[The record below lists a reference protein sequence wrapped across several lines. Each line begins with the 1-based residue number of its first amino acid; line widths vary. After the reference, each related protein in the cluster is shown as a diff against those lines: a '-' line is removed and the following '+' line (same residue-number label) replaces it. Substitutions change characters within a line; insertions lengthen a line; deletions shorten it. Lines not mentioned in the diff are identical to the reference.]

1 MAREHRADDA
11 IEMVALLDEPN
22 RHRLYELVAANEEP
36 VGRDDAAA
44 ALGISRELAAFHLD
58 RLAKG
63 GLLKTEYRRRNG
75 RTGPGAGRPAKL
87 YRRSDRDVTVSLP
100 ARRYDRAADLM
111 ASALDRLSSPS
122 GADAVAAVA
131 HEQGIAAGVAA
142 RLEAGA
148 RPGQRRLRTAL
159 LDALL
164 GAGYEPHVDPSNGTV
179 FLRNCPYHA
188 IAVAHR
194 ELTCGMNQ
202 AWADGLV
209 DGLGVPAIAELAPEA
224 GRCCVVFRTSG
235 TRTAASGRRIQ
246 ANRDQEWG

>member
-1 MAREHRADDA
+1 MAREQTADDA
-11 IEMVALLDEPN
+11 IETVALLDEPN
-22 RHRLYELVAANEEP
+22 RHRLYELVAASQEP

-58 RLAKG
+58 RLAEG
-63 GLLKTEYRRRNG
+63 GLLKAEYRRRNG

-111 ASALDRLSSPS
+111 ASALDRMSSPT

-131 HEQGIAAGVAA
+131 REHGAAAGAAA
-142 RLEAGA
+142 RLKAGA

-159 LDALL
+159 LDALR
-164 GAGYEPHVDPSNGTV
+164 GAGYEPHVDQPNGTV

-188 IAVAHR
+188 IAEAHR
-194 ELTCGMNQ
+194 ELTCGMNR

-209 DGLGVPAIAELAPEA
+209 DGLGSPAMAELAPEA
-224 GRCCVVFRTSG
+224 GRCCVVFRTERDENDSQ
-235 TRTAASGRRIQ
+235 RTADPGDS
-246 ANRDQEWG
+246 